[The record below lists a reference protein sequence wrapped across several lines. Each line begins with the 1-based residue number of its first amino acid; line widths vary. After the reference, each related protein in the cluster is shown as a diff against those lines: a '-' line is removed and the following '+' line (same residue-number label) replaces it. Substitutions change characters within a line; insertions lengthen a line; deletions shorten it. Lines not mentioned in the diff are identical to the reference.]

1 MAAKKTAKKTKR
13 KTGGKGPGKAMVR
26 REGGGRDGL
35 TLPSGRSVSFVA
47 EGGRE
52 ELVVRSAQGEMELK
66 ITLTKDG
73 PVLSLS
79 GARLEINSTDAVS
92 VNCRAFEV
100 NASEGVRLRTAG
112 DVAIAASGE
121 LRAKTGGKIH
131 LDGEMVNLNSGD
143 RTGYPDEQ
151 TALATQALVERALA
165 ARAAGGANGIEAAHE
180 HDHRH

>member
-1 MAAKKTAKKTKR
+1 MATKKTAKKTKR
-13 KTGGKGPGKAMVR
+13 KTGDKGPGKALVR
-26 REGGGRDGL
+26 RAGGGRDGL

-52 ELVVRSAQGEMELK
+52 ELVVRSARGQMELK

-100 NASEGVRLRTAG
+100 NASEGVRLRAAG
-112 DVAIAASGE
+112 DVAIAAEGE
-121 LRAKTGGKIH
+121 MRAKTGGKIH
-131 LDGEMVNLNSGD
+131 LDGEMVNLNCGD
-143 RTGYPDEQ
+143 RTGYPDEE
-151 TALATQALVERALA
+151 TAKLTQAIVDRVLAERAA
-165 ARAAGGANGIEAAHE
+165 AANGIEATHG
-180 HDHRH
+180 HDHQH